1 MAAHT
6 ITIDQETFEAAKL
19 EAERRQITVDQ
30 MVKEFLATFVEPE
43 REVSGESSL
52 DEPNDQLRAFY
63 ALEAFA
69 KAHPF
74 RVDPHSYTRDELHER
89 H

>member
-6 ITIDQETFEAAKL
+6 IIIDEETFEAAKL
-19 EAERRQITVDQ
+19 EAERRHISVDQ
-30 MVKEFLATFVEPE
+30 MVKEFLVTFTETDRKIGKDRSSE
-43 REVSGESSL
+43 ES
-52 DEPNDQLRAFY
+52 DQQLQAFY

-89 H
+89 P